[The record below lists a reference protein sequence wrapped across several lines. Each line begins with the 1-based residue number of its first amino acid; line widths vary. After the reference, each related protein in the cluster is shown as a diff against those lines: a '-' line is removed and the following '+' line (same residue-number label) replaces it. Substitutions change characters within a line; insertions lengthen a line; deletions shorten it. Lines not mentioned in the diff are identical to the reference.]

1 MDGTMDGTAQLLE
14 SDRRFLVHP
23 LHHPEDHRTP
33 LLVTEGRGAMLHLAD
48 GREVIDG
55 LAGLWNVNVGHGRGE
70 LADAAAGQMRKIA
83 YASAYVGA
91 TNEPAI
97 RLAEKIVKHAY
108 AEQLGG
114 LLHDRRR
121 RIERVRLQDRALFLE
136 GAGQAGK
143 DQVHLAH
150 ARLSRRHDGGDE
162 RDRHGR
168 RITRCSGRWCRVSS
182 RSRRPIRIA
191 GRATRSAASA
201 PPRRSSRRSCAEGPE
216 TVAGVIC
223 EPVMGAGGVI
233 VPPDSYFP
241 KLREIC
247 DKYDVLLIADEVI
260 TGFGRTGRWFA
271 LGHWGVE
278 PDIVSFAKGV
288 TSGYLPLGGNI
299 LSKRVHDA
307 ILNAPL
313 DRRYMHAATYSGHP
327 VCCAVGLRN
336 VEIIDSEGLV
346 DRAAVMG
353 KRLLDNLKQELGD
366 LPVVGDIRGLGMMCG
381 VELVADRG
389 TKAPALG
396 LGVKVAREAM
406 SRGLLARAR
415 PGSADPA
422 IGDTICLS
430 PPLSTPEEILDR
442 IPRILR
448 EFDRRRDE
456 IIASFPTSQPR
467 RKPGSTSPP
476 HDVLRLYTGEPA
488 ASDVI
493 HRNDR

>member
-1 MDGTMDGTAQLLE
+1 MDGTAQLLE

-23 LHHPEDHRTP
+23 LHHPEDHKAP
-33 LLVTEGRGAMLHLAD
+33 LLVESGSGAMLRLAD

-97 RLAEKIVKHAY
+97 RLAEKIVGHAY
-108 AEQLGG
+108 SNSSAIYYTTGGAESNESAFKTA
-114 LLHDRRR
+114 RFFWK
-121 RIERVRLQDRALFLE
+121 VQDRPDKTKIISRIHGYHGVTMAAMSATGMAAYHKMFGPLMPGFI
-136 GAGQAGK
+136 
-143 DQVHLAH
+143 QV
-150 ARLSRRHDGGDE
+150 
-162 RDRHGR
+162 
-168 RITRCSGRWCRVSS
+168 
-182 RSRRPIRIA
+182 
-191 GRATRSAASA
+191 A
-201 PPRRSSRRSCAEGPE
+201 PPYAYRWQGNQECGIGAAEAVEKAILAEGPE
-216 TVAGVIC
+216 TVAAVIC

-241 KLREIC
+241 KLRQIC
-247 DKYDVLLIADEVI
+247 DQYDVLLIADEVI

-336 VEIIDSEGLV
+336 VEIIEQENLV
-346 DRAAVMG
+346 ERAAVKG
-353 KRLLDNLKQELGD
+353 PRLLAALQQELGD
-366 LPVVGDIRGLGMMCG
+366 LPNVGEVRGLGMMCG
-381 VELVADRG
+381 VELVADKA

-396 LGVKVAREAM
+396 VGIKVAREAM
-406 SRGLLARAR
+406 ARGLMARAR
-415 PGSADPA
+415 PGGTDPA
-422 IGDTICLS
+422 TGDTVCLC
-430 PPLSTPEEILDR
+430 PPLSTPDEILDS

-448 EFDRRRDE
+448 ES
-456 IIASFPTSQPR
+456 I
-467 RKPGSTSPP
+467 
-476 HDVLRLYTGEPA
+476 VA
-488 ASDVI
+488 ATTK
-493 HRNDR
+493 

>member
-1 MDGTMDGTAQLLE
+1 MDGTAELLDI
-14 SDRRFLVHP
+14 DRRYLVHP
-23 LHHPEDHRTP
+23 LHHPEEHKAP
-33 LLVTEGRGAMLHLAD
+33 LLVTEGKGAMLHLAD

-97 RLAEKIVKHAY
+97 RLGEKIVKHAY
-108 AEQLGG
+108 GNSSAVYYTTGGAESNESAFKTA
-114 LLHDRRR
+114 RFFWK
-121 RIERVRLQDRALFLE
+121 VQDKPNKTKIISRTHGYHGVTMAAMSATGMSAYHKMFGPLMPGFVQVAAPYPYRWQGNQE
-136 GAGQAGK
+136 CGIGAAEAVEK
-143 DQVHLAH
+143 AIL
-150 ARLSRRHDGGDE
+150 
-162 RDRHGR
+162 
-168 RITRCSGRWCRVSS
+168 
-182 RSRRPIRIA
+182 
-191 GRATRSAASA
+191 
-201 PPRRSSRRSCAEGPE
+201 AEGPE
-216 TVAGVIC
+216 TVAAVIA

-241 KLREIC
+241 KLRQIC
-247 DKYDVLLIADEVI
+247 AQYDVLLIADEVI

-336 VEIIDSEGLV
+336 VELIESEGLV
-346 DRAAVMG
+346 ERAAVMG
-353 KRLLDNLKQELGD
+353 RRFIEGLRHELGD
-366 LPVVGDIRGLGMMCG
+366 LPNVGDIRGLGLMAGIEM
-381 VELVADRG
+381 VTDKG

-396 LGVKVAREAM
+396 VGVKIAREAM
-406 SRGLLARAR
+406 SRGLMMRAR
-415 PGSADPA
+415 PGSA
-422 IGDTICLS
+422 
-430 PPLSTPEEILDR
+430 
-442 IPRILR
+442 
-448 EFDRRRDE
+448 
-456 IIASFPTSQPR
+456 
-467 RKPGSTSPP
+467 
-476 HDVLRLYTGEPA
+476 EPA
-488 ASDVI
+488 TG
-493 HRNDR
+493 